1 MILYAIELI
10 IQWFEFIACYGDYQ
24 WWSRQCWSQ
33 YQTTPRT
40 PHTAPILSTEQSATS
55 SATPPMSAEGAADVA
70 PPTTDAAEEGVDA
83 GLDRDVD
90 AFPGSS
96 RVTSTG
102 SIVCKFLV
110 NEELVPI
117 KIERI
122 PGHYRLFNL
131 VFIICV

>member
-1 MILYAIELI
+1 MDI
-10 IQWFEFIACYGDYQ
+10 ISCGQGNVGPSD
-24 WWSRQCWSQ
+24 
-33 YQTTPRT
+33 QTTPHT
-40 PHTAPILSTEQSATS
+40 PHIAPILSTEQSATR
-55 SATPPMSAEGAADVA
+55 SATPPRAAEGATDVA
-70 PPTTDAAEEGVDA
+70 PPTTDATEEGVDA
-83 GLDRDVD
+83 GLDRDVE
-90 AFPGSS
+90 AFPRSS

-102 SIVCKFLV
+102 SIKCTFFV

>member
-1 MILYAIELI
+1 M
-10 IQWFEFIACYGDYQ
+10 
-24 WWSRQCWSQ
+24 
-33 YQTTPRT
+33 
-40 PHTAPILSTEQSATS
+40 
-55 SATPPMSAEGAADVA
+55 TPPRPTEGAAEAA

-83 GLDRDVD
+83 GLDREVD

-102 SIVCKFLV
+102 SIVTKFLV

-117 KIERI
+117 KIEKI
-122 PGHYRLFNL
+122 PGDYRLFNL